1 MADAPRSPVTKLPLL
16 GNGVAGAQLRQAWV
30 TSRCAQAAAGS
41 PLPGPQRVL
50 GQTPEY
56 IGRLPQFPQ
65 DVGEPW
71 GPRAMGVGPGNQSD
85 RHQRRFLK
93 KGFFN

>member
-1 MADAPRSPVTKLPLL
+1 MADAPRSPVTELPLL

-30 TSRCAQAAAGS
+30 TSRRAQAAAGS

-65 DVGEPW
+65 DVAESLGGPERW
-71 GPRAMGVGPGNQSD
+71 GWDMGTNQTDTSA
-85 RHQRRFLK
+85 
-93 KGFFN
+93 GF